1 MVSSSFLCQEYG
13 DSFFSRK
20 RLKVSKFENQELDT
34 YVAIGNY
41 DDVATSSQF
50 NAREFSSH
58 GCSNAIRSSSSCCS
72 LEEKICS
79 NSALEMR
86 CQLNGHSSDISES
99 SNAGSTAMPYLDK
112 NYSGYAPASFVSG
125 WMYVNEN
132 RQMCGPYIQ
141 QQLYEG
147 LSTGFL
153 PEDLPVYPILN
164 GTIINPVPLKYF
176 KLFPDHI
183 ATGFAYVGAGISAIS
198 MPSNSFT
205 SVSMDSARHGQQGM
219 VPYSTSVSLCSDTQ
233 LVSGPLLHDN
243 TSGCNQQMSNFVA
256 ANQEMALSLMSQ
268 EDSCWMFE
276 DGGRKHGPHSFMDL
290 YAWNHYGYVQD
301 SLMIYHAE
309 NKFSPLQLIS
319 LIKAMRRDNPELTS
333 LAVSGTETGSLCS
346 FISEISEEVSCQLH
360 AGLMKAARRVALD
373 EIISNAVS
381 EFFNEKKEQRSL
393 KLNYQDAKI
402 CSTDARVSEITG
414 EGIDH
419 QAPAHAAVT
428 GDHGSDQAHA
438 DEMSEQC
445 HGSIKTVGSI
455 DNFLDTN
462 AVVCRMVFDHCMEV
476 MWNAV
481 FYDAIAEYSTS
492 WRKRKLW
499 FAHPVIEISSSVKEY
514 NKETGKLPCEL
525 DSSVGSVD
533 CPPCVDVVTFD
544 KDTCAQ
550 SHNISLFVH
559 VEEKSSKL
567 KTSLYNDMKCI
578 LECVEDE
585 LHMSTKLSLDEYVK
599 FLVEEEVKN
608 LVKFSDDDLNQVNIE
623 SSTHCCLTS
632 ECNPL
637 GLHEEMMS
645 DSDKMPAQ
653 ISNGSESSQVGS
665 TFDSSA
671 FENHFSNLTANAF
684 EKSLLNA
691 NDLMDEPNMAETPQ
705 PGFEDTARTLVP
717 SVISKYRPSW
727 SDESVPKIR
736 EYVALAICRQ
746 KLHEAVL
753 KEWKLMYIDGILK
766 QYFESRYTPK
776 RIVQPDSDVGETFN
790 MNEEQD
796 ATTSQD
802 KTREEK
808 KKLKSSDSTLLSLV
822 SDKYTYYRKKKLIR
836 KKLGSSSQ
844 SVIPVETGL
853 QHRSVE
859 KSRKQSAVQDADK
872 NVEIELVPIPKKK
885 KKTKGQIELSVNAAA
900 LKSIKTSSPSDQSF
914 AKNDNSCK
922 LMKIK
927 QAVPTPKNKVTEDI
941 VKSRRKSVSDL
952 HKDPDN
958 GEKVINSNDHDGG
971 ILEALTH
978 DHSKKNVEENKV
990 TEDIVKSRR
999 KSVSDFR
1006 KDPDNGEK
1014 KVINSNGHDGGI
1026 LEARTHD
1033 HSKKNVE
1040 ENKVTEDIVKS
1051 RRKSVS
1057 DLRKDPDNG
1066 EKKLINSNSHDGGI
1080 LEARTHDHS
1089 KKNVEENKVTEDI
1102 VKRRRK
1108 SVSNLRKAPD
1118 NGEKKAINSNGHD
1131 GGILEARTH
1140 DHSKKNV
1147 EATKVGKLK
1156 RKLSVDNGSASHSVK
1171 ILKVADSTMKQAET
1185 KQVTVHKTKAR
1196 KSRKKNPYPRSDGCA
1211 RTSINGQEWHTWSVN
1226 ASRSER
1232 ARKRGLHCLHDNYS
1246 VSKTCGSQLSNGKVL
1261 SARTNRVKMRNL
1273 VAAAEGA
1280 DLLKATQLKARKKRL
1295 RFQQSKIHDWGL
1307 VALEPIEAED
1317 FVIEYVGELIRP
1329 RISDIRECLYEKMGI
1344 GSSYLFR
1351 LDDGYVVDATKRGG
1365 IARFVNHSCD
1375 PNCYTKVISVEGQK
1389 KIFIYAKRHIA
1400 AGEEITYNYK
1410 FPLEENKIPCNCGS
1424 RKCRGSLN

>member
-525 DSSVGSVD
+525 LLPGQDSSVGSVD

-1040 ENKVTEDIVKS
+1040 
-1051 RRKSVS
+1051 
-1057 DLRKDPDNG
+1057 
-1066 EKKLINSNSHDGGI
+1066 
-1080 LEARTHDHS
+1080 
-1089 KKNVEENKVTEDI
+1089 
-1102 VKRRRK
+1102 
-1108 SVSNLRKAPD
+1108 
-1118 NGEKKAINSNGHD
+1118 
-1131 GGILEARTH
+1131 
-1140 DHSKKNV
+1140 
-1147 EATKVGKLK
+1147 ATKVGKLK